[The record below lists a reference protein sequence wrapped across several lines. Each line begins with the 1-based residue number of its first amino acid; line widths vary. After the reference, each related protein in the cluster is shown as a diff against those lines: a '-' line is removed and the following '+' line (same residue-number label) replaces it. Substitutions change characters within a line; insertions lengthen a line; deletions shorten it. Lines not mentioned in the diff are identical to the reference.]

1 MSWKARRTALFG
13 KRSMKNSDELKK
25 IEEELK
31 KSSEDLFKPR
41 PKDIEDEL
49 SKKDTFG
56 SPDNLV
62 ERDDEEE

>member
-1 MSWKARRTALFG
+1 
-13 KRSMKNSDELKK
+13 MKSNNELKK

-31 KSSEDLFKPR
+31 KSSEKLFKPR

-49 SKKDTFG
+49 SKRDTLG

-62 ERDDEEE
+62 DRSDEEE

>member
-1 MSWKARRTALFG
+1 MPWKARRTASFG
-13 KRSMKNSDELKK
+13 KKSMRKSDELKK
-25 IEEELK
+25 IEEGLK

-56 SPDNLV
+56 APDNLV
-62 ERDDEEE
+62 ERDDVEE

>member
-1 MSWKARRTALFG
+1 MNDQDK
-13 KRSMKNSDELKK
+13 LKK

-41 PKDIEDEL
+41 PKDIEEEL
-49 SKKDTFG
+49 AKKDTFG

-62 ERDDEEE
+62 DRSDEEE

>member
-1 MSWKARRTALFG
+1 MQVETRRSPLFG
-13 KRSMKNSDELKK
+13 EKYMNDQDKLKK

-41 PKDIEDEL
+41 PKDIEEEL
-49 SKKDTFG
+49 AKKDTFG

-62 ERDDEEE
+62 DRSDEEE

>member
-1 MSWKARRTALFG
+1 
-13 KRSMKNSDELKK
+13 MKNSDELKK

>member
-1 MSWKARRTALFG
+1 
-13 KRSMKNSDELKK
+13 MKNSDELKR

-41 PKDIEDEL
+41 SKDIEDEL
-49 SKKDTFG
+49 SKKDTFA

-62 ERDDEEE
+62 DRSDEEE